1 MKSESRPIMQEHWI
15 YLDYNASTP
24 MDPEVV
30 EVMRQCLAFQGHPSS
45 AHPHGRQAA
54 AAVEHSRELVATAL
68 GCEASE
74 IIFCSGSTEASNQ
87 VIKGVAFHPEQ
98 QGRTLHFI
106 YSEVD
111 HAATTAPLNFLKR
124 LGHEVTFLPVDTTG
138 RIDPQRLKEEIK
150 ENTILVTLIHGQ
162 NEVGT
167 VQPLEEIG
175 EICRES
181 QVLFHVDASQSF
193 GKVPFTVDSL
203 KADFLNI
210 AGHKIY
216 GPKGVGALYVRQG
229 RELEPLLHGGGHE
242 AGLRSGTPAPQLIA
256 GLGEACRLVTKLGSL
271 SGQATEALWQ
281 ALSQHLGDRVR
292 RNGHPDYHLPN
303 VLHVTFQG
311 VNGRELLNLAHVS
324 ASTGAA
330 CHSAAVSPVLK
341 AMGFSAEEA
350 AGSVRLS
357 CGRYTSVEDAQSA
370 AKSLQQAFESLSREA
385 AAK

>member
-1 MKSESRPIMQEHWI
+1 MKSESGLIMQEHWI

-30 EVMRQCLAFQGHPSS
+30 DVMRQCLAFQGHPSS
-45 AHPHGRQAA
+45 PHPHGRQAA
-54 AAVEHSRELVATAL
+54 AAVEHSRDLVATAL
-68 GCEASE
+68 GCKKSE
-74 IIFCSGSTEASNQ
+74 VIFCSGSTEASNQ
-87 VIKGVAFHPEQ
+87 VIKGVAFHPDN
-98 QGRTLHFI
+98 QGKTLHFI
-106 YSEVD
+106 SSKVD
-111 HAATTAPLNFLKR
+111 HVATTAPLDFLQR
-124 LGHEVTFLPVDTTG
+124 LGHEVTLLPVDDTG
-138 RIDPQRLKEEIK
+138 RIDSQELKKAIK
-150 ENTILVTLIHGQ
+150 ENTALVTLIHGQ
-162 NEVGT
+162 NEIGT
-167 VQPLEEIG
+167 VQPLEEVG

-193 GKVPFTVDSL
+193 GKIPFTVDSL
-203 KADFLNI
+203 NADFLNI

-256 GLGEACRLVTKLGSL
+256 GLGEACRLATKLGLL
-271 SGQATEALWQ
+271 SSQAADSLWQ
-281 ALSQHLGDRVR
+281 TLSEKLGNQVR
-292 RNGHPDYHLPN
+292 RNGHPDHRLPN
-303 VLHVTFQG
+303 VLHVTFEG
-311 VNGRELLNLAHVS
+311 VNGRELLNQAHVS

-341 AMGFSAEEA
+341 AMGFSSEEA

-357 CGRYTSVEDAQSA
+357 CGRHTSKEQAQA
-370 AKSLQQAFESLSREA
+370 AAESIVAAYEALSREA